1 MINDKVILEYI
12 WLDAYGSL
20 RSKNRVLQNFSII
33 EDNIPEWSF
42 DGSSTGQANG
52 DFSDIILKPFRA
64 YKNPF
69 IKYAESYLV
78 MCGCYDNNYNPINSN
93 TREECYIYS
102 DNDKEGFLFG
112 IEQEY
117 VIYDKFISRP
127 YSWNNLSYVCNDS
140 IHYCSVGG
148 DRAFGRQIVEEHLQL
163 CLEAG
168 LKIGGTNAEVMAS
181 QWEFQIGPCN
191 PVEVSDQLWIARYIL
206 QRVAEKYSCYISFE
220 PKPVGPDMPG
230 SGAHTN
236 FSTYKMRHEN
246 NIDNFYDA
254 CEKLKLTHK
263 DCIAVYGKDNHLRLT
278 GKNETNHI
286 DNFSYG
292 IGDRNAS
299 IRIPLHVANSKR
311 GYLEDR
317 RPAANM
323 DPYLVTVAIM
333 KSLLI
338 NNDSS
343 NSSNSS
349 SYASDESGYDSYS

>member
-1 MINDKVILEYI
+1 
-12 WLDAYGSL
+12 
-20 RSKNRVLQNFSII
+20 
-33 EDNIPEWSF
+33 
-42 DGSSTGQANG
+42 
-52 DFSDIILKPFRA
+52 
-64 YKNPF
+64 
-69 IKYAESYLV
+69 
-78 MCGCYDNNYNPINSN
+78 
-93 TREECYIYS
+93 
-102 DNDKEGFLFG
+102 
-112 IEQEY
+112 
-117 VIYDKFISRP
+117 
-127 YSWNNLSYVCNDS
+127 
-140 IHYCSVGG
+140 
-148 DRAFGRQIVEEHLQL
+148 
-163 CLEAG
+163 
-168 LKIGGTNAEVMAS
+168 
-181 QWEFQIGPCN
+181 
-191 PVEVSDQLWIARYIL
+191 
-206 QRVAEKYSCYISFE
+206 
-220 PKPVGPDMPG
+220 
-230 SGAHTN
+230 
-236 FSTYKMRHEN
+236 MRHEN

-343 NSSNSS
+343 NSS

>member
-12 WLDAYGSL
+12 WIDAYGYL
-20 RSKNRVLQNFSII
+20 RSKNKVLQNFSIV

-42 DGSSTGQANG
+42 DGSSTGQAEG
-52 DFSDIILKPFRA
+52 KFSDIILKPVRA
-64 YKNPF
+64 FKNPF
-69 IKYAESYLV
+69 IKYVESYLV
-78 MCGCYDNNYNPINSN
+78 MCECYDSNYIPIKSNN
-93 TREECYIYS
+93 RAECYRYG
-102 DNDKEGFLFG
+102 DNNKEGFWFG

-117 VIYDKFISRP
+117 VIFNKEGELLGKGIDGK
-127 YSWNNLSYVCNDS
+127 N
-140 IHYCSVGG
+140 YCSIGG

-168 LKIGGTNAEVMAS
+168 LKICGTNAEVMAS
-181 QWEFQIGPCN
+181 QWEFQIGPYD
-191 PVEVSDQLWIARYIL
+191 PIEVSDQLWIARYIL
-206 QRVAEKYSCYISFE
+206 HRVSEKYGCYISFE
-220 PKPVGPDMPG
+220 PKPLGHGNPG

-254 CEKLKLTHK
+254 CEKMKLTHK
-263 DCIAVYGKDNHLRLT
+263 ECIAVYGKDNDLRLT

-299 IRIPLHVANSKR
+299 IRIPLHVANSKC

-333 KSLLI
+333 KSLV
-338 NNDSS
+338 NN
-343 NSSNSS
+343 NENSS
-349 SYASDESGYDSYS
+349 SDENISNNENSSDESGYDSYS